1 MQNTLMNPDLNAP
14 FKVSPSGQQLA
25 LLAAC
30 GAGVLWGTG
39 AIVVNVLIARYQ
51 LSPASISFW
60 RFLVGGAFLLAV
72 YGRASLWK
80 KVWPQFG
87 LLIASGT
94 CMAFYVLFWFLGIEQ
109 LGAAI
114 PTLIALCLP
123 PVLVTFVAVIRKQMQ
138 LDFPLTL
145 ILLTAIAGTVLI
157 VWKHNA
163 GLPTST
169 SADAATSATK
179 KMVLGLAYSVASAIL
194 YALFTSVSG
203 RLSTSLG
210 AGQSAT
216 CLTLVAAC
224 AMGLMGLV
232 RPIELPRHVE
242 PEAWLLYLGL
252 VTAALALF
260 VFSWGAARLNAT
272 ALTVATLCEPLTAV
286 GLSSLILGEHMS
298 SWQWL
303 GAILL
308 LISIFGLGRRMSLG
322 RT

>member
-1 MQNTLMNPDLNAP
+1 MQNTLMNPDLNAL
-14 FKVSPSGQQLA
+14 FKVSPSGHQLA

-51 LSPASISFW
+51 LSPANISFW

-87 LLIASGT
+87 LVIASGT

-123 PVLVTFVAVIRKQMQ
+123 PVLVTFAAVLRKQMR
-138 LDFPLTL
+138 LDFSLAL
-145 ILLTAIAGTVLI
+145 ILMTAIVGTVLI

-163 GLPTST
+163 GLS
-169 SADAATSATK
+169 SGLRADLATSGSQSMAI
-179 KMVLGLAYSVASAIL
+179 GLAYSVASAVL
-194 YALFTSVSG
+194 YAVFTSVSG
-203 RLSTSLG
+203 RLSTTLG
-210 AGQSAT
+210 AGASAT

-224 AMGLMGLV
+224 VMGVMGLV
-232 RPIELPRHVE
+232 RPIQWPSHVE

-286 GLSSLILGEHMS
+286 LLAALILGESMS
-298 SWQWL
+298 PWQWV
-303 GAILL
+303 GGGLL
-308 LISIFGLGRRMSLG
+308 LISILGLGRRVSLG
-322 RT
+322 